1 MDETMADGI
10 SQPRVVS
17 EPGLPAYVRID
28 RGPALGPSGL
38 TVSLLLSPARPG
50 DAERGVQVALACAEH
65 AAGWSLGLDPS
76 GRVSLVVG
84 TRHGPVAVTSAGRL
98 EPSARYRVVA
108 SIPGGPGLLEVSV
121 RREGATAGSAVDAAR
136 VRVGVPAVA
145 SRGPLLW
152 GCRSL
157 FDGVRPELPF
167 DGVVGDVR
175 LAAGAEVPEETE
187 SRAASAAIAMSWP
200 HEVVVG
206 FPV

>member
-1 MDETMADGI
+1 MQQM
-10 SQPRVVS
+10 SRPRIVS
-17 EPGLPAYVRID
+17 EPTQPTYVRID
-28 RGPALGPSGL
+28 RVPALGTAGL
-38 TVSLLLSPARPG
+38 TVSLVLSARHPG
-50 DAERGVQVALACAEH
+50 DASRGAQVALACAEH

-84 TRHGPVAVTSAGRL
+84 TRHGPVAVTSANRL
-98 EPSARYRVVA
+98 DADRRYRVVA
-108 SIPGGPGLLEVSV
+108 RIPGGPGRLEVSV
-121 RREGATAGSAVDAAR
+121 QPASGPAGTEVDTAG
-136 VRVGVPAVA
+136 VRVGVPGIA

-175 LAAGAEVPEETE
+175 LAPGDESPNVTGSNVAADAE
-187 SRAASAAIAMSWP
+187 AMSWVQ
-200 HEVVVG
+200 EVVVG

>member
-1 MDETMADGI
+1 MDETVWDGM
-10 SQPRVVS
+10 SQPRIVS
-17 EPGLPAYVRID
+17 ESGLPTYVRID
-28 RGPALGPSGL
+28 RVPALGPTGL

-50 DAERGVQVALACAEH
+50 DAVRGAQVALACAEH

-84 TRHGPVAVTSAGRL
+84 TGHGPVAVTSAGRL
-98 EPSARYRVVA
+98 EPGARYRIVA
-108 SIPGGPGLLEVSV
+108 RIPGWPGMLEVSV
-121 RREGATAGSAVDAAR
+121 RPEGAASTSTVDAAR
-136 VRVGVPAVA
+136 VRVGLPAVA

-175 LAAGAEVPEETE
+175 LAVGVEAPEGAE
-187 SRAASAAIAMSWP
+187 SSAPPGAISMSWP
-200 HEVVVG
+200 DEVVLG
-206 FPV
+206 FPA